1 MKTINLS
8 QIALKE
14 IIIQPNLSQI
24 VVLYDGKDN
33 LDNLVFS
40 KSFNIDRT
48 TLPSAVQITLQNLLD
63 KVQLKIEQKEL

>member
-48 TLPSAVQITLQNLLD
+48 TLQSAVQITLQNLLD